1 MEIKLPR
8 IKILWKQLRQQ
19 RKREYRQRIR
29 QWHSKFAWLPLEI
42 RTDEKNVG
50 YKTVVWFETVMQQ
63 GIGNG
68 SKKRTVIWERYPKKV
83 FFKKKLAGEISED
96 DINMGFDTFATSSS
110 ASTHMKTNYIKSG
123 AGIKSSYKRDI
134 IIHRSDDKIIGVSVS
149 QKNE

>member
-1 MEIKLPR
+1 MKIKLPR

-19 RKREYRQRIR
+19 RNQEYRQRIR

-42 RTDEKNVG
+42 KTDEKNFG

-63 GIGNG
+63 KII
-68 SKKRTVIWERYPKKV
+68 IWERYPKKV

-110 ASTHMKTNYIKSG
+110 ASAHMKTNYIKSG
-123 AGIKSSYKRDI
+123 AGIKSSYKKDI

-149 QKNE
+149 QKK